1 MPVWTTIDGP
11 REFDRFNSPATIV
24 TNQNTNIACSGG
36 TSGESGDVTNP
47 LEGTLR
53 VQNIETAYDTTP
65 VDLNVFIQ
73 TTVNETSALAEKTAN
88 QTRNGVDTTFTGS
101 LVCVYVCVCVCV
113 CMCVC
118 LFV

>member
-53 VQNIETAYDTTP
+53 V
-65 VDLNVFIQ
+65 
-73 TTVNETSALAEKTAN
+73 
-88 QTRNGVDTTFTGS
+88 
-101 LVCVYVCVCVCV
+101 
-113 CMCVC
+113 
-118 LFV
+118 